1 MPLYLPI
8 PLVYPVSL
16 WVIALNQKGIAKDLS
31 MPIETVVDSKNY
43 QQGSFM
49 KAYDFVDNHI
59 DELKEKLKTI
69 IPEYKESTYGIRKV
83 LSKVFCN
90 AD

>member
-1 MPLYLPI
+1 
-8 PLVYPVSL
+8 
-16 WVIALNQKGIAKDLS
+16 
-31 MPIETVVDSKNY
+31 
-43 QQGSFM
+43 M
-49 KAYDFVDNHI
+49 KAYDFVDNHM

-69 IPEYKESTYGIRKV
+69 IPEYKESTYEIRKV

>member
-1 MPLYLPI
+1 M
-8 PLVYPVSL
+8 
-16 WVIALNQKGIAKDLS
+16 
-31 MPIETVVDSKNY
+31 DSKNY

>member
-1 MPLYLPI
+1 
-8 PLVYPVSL
+8 
-16 WVIALNQKGIAKDLS
+16 

-43 QQGSFM
+43 QRGSFM
-49 KAYDFVDNHI
+49 KAYDFVDNHM

>member
-1 MPLYLPI
+1 
-8 PLVYPVSL
+8 
-16 WVIALNQKGIAKDLS
+16 
-31 MPIETVVDSKNY
+31 VDSKNY

-49 KAYDFVDNHI
+49 KAYDFVDNHM